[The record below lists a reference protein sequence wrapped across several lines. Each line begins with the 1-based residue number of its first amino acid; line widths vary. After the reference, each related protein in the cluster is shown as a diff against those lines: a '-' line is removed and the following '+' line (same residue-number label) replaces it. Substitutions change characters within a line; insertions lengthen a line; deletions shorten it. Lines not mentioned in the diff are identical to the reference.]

1 MLAVVIPGRARIVHE
16 SGWVKMLLSGGR
28 VLRNFGF
35 MMGGRFLGDA
45 SIFLLIVVWSRVYGQ
60 VGIGQYSFAVAVSG
74 FFAAFAGF
82 GLYPYSVK
90 ELARSRAPLATV
102 YGRILSLRLL
112 LTVAALAI
120 LLLVV
125 PFLPFTREFKLVIV
139 IIGVYQ
145 LMSELVQGLTAVFVA
160 REEAHISAML
170 GVSRKAAS
178 AAAGIAVALSGGS
191 LVVAT
196 GMLPAI
202 SALHLLAVYG
212 IVTKRYGR
220 PALVASV
227 SSIRNQVREAVPYA
241 ASRFL
246 SQASSRVDI
255 VLVGFLIGAG
265 GAGVYNVAYRVVF
278 LLALVPRFAALSLF
292 PRASTLYADSVSDFS
307 ELYHRSLNLIV
318 LLGLPIA
325 AGVWLIAPDL
335 VLLTFGEE
343 FREAASVLRI
353 LTVMLFFTFVSR
365 TAAIFLMACDR
376 QAVRTWGYLN
386 ATWVTVAAGLLLI
399 PRFGIE
405 GAAVAAVLS
414 EAVPAILFV
423 VWLRPVVGWPRM
435 SSRLVIGGLGAAS
448 FCAAFVLLPAL
459 PMSVVIPAS
468 VLIYAATLV
477 LFKETRTSEVRALV
491 GIVRRSR

>member
-1 MLAVVIPGRARIVHE
+1 MLAVVIQERPRIVYE
-16 SGWVKMLLSGGR
+16 IGWVEMLPSGGR
-28 VLRNFGF
+28 ILRNFGF
-35 MMGGRFLGDA
+35 LMGGTVLGDA

-60 VGIGQYSFAVAVSG
+60 VGIGQYSFALGVTG
-74 FFAAFAGF
+74 FFAAFVGF
-82 GLYPYSVK
+82 GLHPFSIK
-90 ELARSRAPLATV
+90 ELARSRAPVTTV
-102 YGRILSLRLL
+102 YGRVLSLRLL
-112 LTVAALAI
+112 LSVAALAL

-145 LMSELVQGLTAVFVA
+145 VMIELVQGLAAVFIA
-160 REEAHISAML
+160 KEEAHLSAMI
-170 GVSRKAAS
+170 GVSRKATS

-191 LVVAT
+191 LVVAA

-202 SALHLLAVYG
+202 TGLHLLIVYG
-212 IVTKRYGR
+212 VFAKKYGR
-220 PALVASV
+220 PVLFASV
-227 SSIRNQVREAVPYA
+227 SSIRNQVREAMPYA

-246 SQASSRVDI
+246 SQVYSRVDI
-255 VLVGFLIGAG
+255 VLVGFLVGAG
-265 GAGVYNVAYRVVF
+265 GAGVYNAAYRVVF
-278 LLALVPRFAALSLF
+278 FLAFIPGIAAVSLF
-292 PRASTLYADSVSDFS
+292 PRASRLYTDSVSDFS

-325 AGVWLIAPDL
+325 AGVWLTAPDL
-335 VLLTFGEE
+335 VVLTFGDE

-353 LTVMLFFTFVSR
+353 LTVWLFLTFLSR
-365 TAAIFLMACDR
+365 TAAVFLMACDR
-376 QAVRTWGYLN
+376 QAHRTRGFFH
-386 ATWVTVAAGLLLI
+386 ATWMSVAAGLLLI

-435 SSRLVIGGLGAAS
+435 SSRLVIGGLGATS
-448 FCAAFVLLPAL
+448 FCVAFALLPAL

-477 LFKETRTSEVRALV
+477 LFKETRTSEVRAVV
-491 GIVRRSR
+491 GILRRSR